1 MKWKKVK
8 LLEEVALLQMVL
20 NYQPLWRRGPKKT
33 VKPGLEMRQSTI
45 RFVGPVEQ
53 EQLWLSWDL
62 LDPTVLLIRNSS
74 VIETQQLN
82 VIGD

>member
-1 MKWKKVK
+1 MKWKKVR

-20 NYQPLWRRGPKKT
+20 NYQSLWRRGPKKT

-45 RFVGPVEQ
+45 RCVGAVEW

-62 LDPTVLLIRNSS
+62 LDPTVCLIRNSS